1 MLKNY
6 LLTASRILIR
16 QRAYSA
22 INILGLTLG
31 IASSLLILL
40 YISDELKYD
49 QFHPDADR
57 MYRVGF
63 VGKFQD
69 TEIYSAQAGAP
80 LSRALMDEVPQV
92 ESTIRLQKWNT
103 YPVRFEEKAFTEK
116 GFIIA
121 DSNFFEFF
129 KFKLIAGNGKEALRG
144 PNKTVITENTAKRY
158 FDYKGPGDN
167 SPIGK
172 IFTGGSAG
180 ELTFEVSGIAENP
193 PTQSHIQFDF
203 VLSMDSSPDARN
215 DMWVNSSYLTYFKIK
230 PNSQLAD
237 VKSQLDYF
245 VEKYLGGDIEKY
257 LGVTM
262 EEFRAQGNTLGFII
276 QALPD
281 IHLHSRLRD
290 DITTAGNIQYIYLF
304 GATAIF
310 IILLACINFMN
321 LSTARSANR
330 AKEVG
335 IRKTIGALRQRL
347 IVQFLL
353 ESYVYVIIATVI
365 ALAVVSVAI
374 NSFNILAGKSLS
386 VGIMYS
392 PLFMIGVAVFILLL
406 GLLAGSY
413 PAFYLT
419 AFRPA
424 EVLKGKVRAGMK
436 SSGIRNVLVVFQFFI
451 SIALII
457 SSIIVY
463 KQLNHL
469 QKVDVGFDKAN
480 VLNLLHTINLNP
492 NAEAFRNEL
501 LQHGEIVGASYA
513 NRLPPNLDWNSVF
526 RPKGTDQDY
535 LFYNYF
541 ADQEHLKTM
550 GYTMTKGRFFSRDF
564 PSDSSAVILNEA
576 AAKQLGWLEDYEGKS
591 LIGFYNSPEG
601 TTLNVIGIMT
611 DFNFEG
617 LKNTVK
623 PMVILLGPSPN
634 YEMAIRITPGNTQQK
649 IEIIESLWKKYAPQ
663 APFEYSFLDENF
675 DAQFRAEQRMGNIIL
690 IFTCLAVLIACLGL
704 YGLASFTAEQR
715 SKEISIRKVMGA
727 TVGQVMVLL
736 SKDFTKLVMISFL
749 IAVPFTWYSMNQWLQ
764 GFAYRIGFDAFAVLI
779 AGVLSVTI
787 AVITISFQALKAAMG
802 NPVNSLRSE

>member
-16 QRAYSA
+16 QKAYSA
-22 INILGLTLG
+22 INIFGLTLG
-31 IASSLLILL
+31 IACSLLILL
-40 YISDELKYD
+40 YIADELKYD
-49 QFHPDADR
+49 RFHTDSGR
-57 MYRVGF
+57 TYRVGF

-80 LSRALMDEVPQV
+80 LSRALMEEVPQV

-116 GFIIA
+116 GFIAA

-129 KFKLIAGNGKEALRG
+129 NFKLIAGNTKDALRG
-144 PNKTVITENTAKRY
+144 PNKAVITENAARRY
-158 FDYKGPGDN
+158 LDYKGPGDN

-172 IFTGGSAG
+172 LFVGGSAG

-203 VLSMDSSPDARN
+203 VLSLDSSPDARN
-215 DMWVNSSYLTYFKIK
+215 EIWVNASYLTYFKIK
-230 PNSQLAD
+230 PNAQVAD

-245 VEKYLGGDIEKY
+245 VEKYMGGDIEKY

-262 EEFRAQGNTLGFII
+262 EQFRAQGNTIGFII

-281 IHLHSRLRD
+281 IHLYSRLRD
-290 DITTAGNIQYIYLF
+290 DITPPGSIQYVYLF

-335 IRKTIGALRQRL
+335 IRKTIGAVRQRL
-347 IVQFLL
+347 IGQFLM
-353 ESYVYVIIATVI
+353 ESYLYVSIAVII
-365 ALAVVSVAI
+365 ALAVVSIAL
-374 NSFNILAGKSLS
+374 NSFNLLAGKNLT
-386 VGIMYS
+386 VGMMYS
-392 PLFMIGVAVFILLL
+392 PFFVGGLAAFIVLL
-406 GLLAGSY
+406 GLIAGSY

-419 AFRPA
+419 AFKPA
-424 EVLKGKVRAGMK
+424 EVLKGKIRAGMK

-457 SSIIVY
+457 SSMIVY

-469 QKVDVGFDKAN
+469 QKVDIGFNKAN
-480 VLNLLHTINLNP
+480 LLNLLHTINLNP

-501 LQHGEIVGASYA
+501 LQHTEIVGASYA

-526 RPKGTDQDY
+526 RPEGNEQDH
-535 LFYNYF
+535 LFYMYF
-541 ADQEHLKTM
+541 ADQDHLKTM
-550 GYTMTKGRFFSRDF
+550 GYTMTRGRFFSRDF
-564 PSDSSAVILNEA
+564 PSDSTAVILNEA
-576 AAKQLGWLEDYEGKS
+576 AAKQLGWQEDFEGKS
-591 LIGFYNSPEG
+591 LVGYFNSPEG
-601 TTLNVIGIMT
+601 TTVRVIGIMK
-611 DFNFEG
+611 DFNFES

-623 PMVILLGPSPN
+623 PMAILLGPSPN
-634 YEMAIRITPGNTQQK
+634 YEMAIRVTPGNTQEK
-649 IEIIESLWKKYAPQ
+649 IKIIESLWKKYAPQ

-727 TVGQVMVLL
+727 TVGQMMVLL
-736 SKDFTKLVMISFL
+736 SKDFTKLVVISFL
-749 IAVPFTWYSMNQWLQ
+749 IAIPFTWYAMNQWLQ
-764 GFAYRIGFDAFAVLI
+764 GFPYRIGFDAFAVLI
-779 AGVLSVTI
+779 AGVLSVAI
-787 AVITISFQALKAAMG
+787 AIFTISFQALKAAMG